1 MGEIVL
7 EVGGSTPHLAEEGTV
22 LTVRVAVVGVVVVVI
37 AEEEEEEEEEEMT
50 LVLVVQDEEEEE
62 EEGRED
68 VIVLQSRE
76 CWVEEEEE
84 EEVEMEQAEE
94 ITGQVEG
101 VKEDEDEDEVKEIP
115 RGKGTFSSLFSAG
128 RQIGSS
134 NCMINCGLPM
144 IISQISSI
152 ATNLQFC

>member
-22 LTVRVAVVGVVVVVI
+22 LTVRVVVVGVVVVVI
-37 AEEEEEEEEEEMT
+37 AEGEGEEEEEEMT
-50 LVLVVQDEEEEE
+50 LVLAVQEEEE
-62 EEGRED
+62 EEGKED
-68 VIVLQSRE
+68 VTVIQSRE
-76 CWVEEEEE
+76 CWVEEEVEGE
-84 EEVEMEQAEE
+84 AEMEQAEE

-101 VKEDEDEDEVKEIP
+101 VKEDEDEDEVKEIQ